1 MENYLMTRS
10 GRVANATRSSV
21 TLVVI
26 GDKLVEQP
34 DAKSRSPASI
44 DLAVDRRHCRAG
56 DVEMRPWRS
65 VLDEALEELRRRD
78 RAAPLAAR
86 VLHVGDFRV
95 DHLVVFR
102 TERQAP
108 QLLAGRVARFDQP
121 GGKLIVVAEEARV
134 FLAECDHDR
143 AGERREIDH
152 SLRLEAILHVP

>member
-1 MENYLMTRS
+1 MWLSQLRDSHKVYYGKLPDEPIAL
-10 GRVANATRSSV
+10 GRERNPPSV

-26 GDKLVEQP
+26 GDQPVEQP

-56 DVEMRPWRS
+56 DVEMRPRRS
-65 VLDEALEELRRRD
+65 VLDEALEELRGRD

-121 GGKLIVVAEEARV
+121 GGKL
-134 FLAECDHDR
+134 
-143 AGERREIDH
+143 
-152 SLRLEAILHVP
+152 